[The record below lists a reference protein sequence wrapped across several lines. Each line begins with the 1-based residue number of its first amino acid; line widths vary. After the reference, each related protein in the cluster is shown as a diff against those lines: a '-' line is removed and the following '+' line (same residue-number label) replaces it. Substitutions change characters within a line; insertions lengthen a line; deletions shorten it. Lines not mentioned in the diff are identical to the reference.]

1 METMSD
7 QDSEP
12 GGKNLRRELYED
24 LTRARRENRSRN
36 LLLYLVAAM
45 LGFGAISLILPRSIW
60 PQSTLEIRIPSTL
73 LFVGML
79 VAMVLTFY
87 LMRYESETRKLQML
101 IIQKTLAAQSAHAAS
116 MVDSLTNAYTRTFLR
131 SLLDREIAM
140 AERNSRP
147 LALMM
152 CDVNNFKL
160 VNDRYGHLMGDD
172 VLAQI
177 VNILKACVRGSDH
190 VVRYGGDEF
199 LLIMPET
206 DASGAGVVRD
216 RIVGRVQEW
225 DANHPVIK
233 IPVSISVGTF
243 VHAAGNSVEQDLAAV
258 DLQMYAE
265 KEKDELRVKPVKSRA
280 K

>member
-1 METMSD
+1 MPNPSSD
-7 QDSEP
+7 PDDRNQQ
-12 GGKNLRRELYED
+12 RELYEE
-24 LTRARRENRSRN
+24 LTHAQRENRSRT
-36 LLLYLVAAM
+36 LLLSLVAAM
-45 LGFGAISLILPRSIW
+45 LGAGALSLFLPHTIW
-60 PQSTLEIRIPSTL
+60 PQSNLEIRIPSTL
-73 LFVGML
+73 LFVGLM
-79 VAMVLTFY
+79 VTMVLTFY
-87 LMRYESETRKLQML
+87 LVRYESETRKLQML
-101 IIQKTLAAQSAHAAS
+101 MIQKTLAAQSAHAAS

-152 CDVNNFKL
+152 CDVNNFKM

-206 DASGAGVVRD
+206 DAKGAVVVRD

-233 IPVSISVGTF
+233 IPISISVGTF
-243 VHAAGNSVEQDLAAV
+243 IHAAGNSVEQDLAAV
-258 DLQMYAE
+258 DLQMYS
-265 KEKDELRVKPVKSRA
+265 EKDKSEQRERA
-280 K
+280 LKGRSN